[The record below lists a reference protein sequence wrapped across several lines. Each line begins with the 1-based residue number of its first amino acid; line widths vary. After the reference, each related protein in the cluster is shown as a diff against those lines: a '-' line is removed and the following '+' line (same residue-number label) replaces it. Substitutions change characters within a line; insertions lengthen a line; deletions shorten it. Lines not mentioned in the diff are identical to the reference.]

1 MTDMETLESNRQL
14 ELHFPMME
22 NEEYQKAQDQEIQLG
37 IEQGLDVSLYKNP
50 EFNWLQMEQ
59 IRLGLRDKIDAS
71 VYANPAYNYETMRQL
86 RLAIYSE
93 IDLLP
98 MSTEVLQMTIW
109 KKSGLRCSTT
119 FLWTNGYGM
128 ACARRKSVKSE
139 SACARSWIF
148 LRTVISSTI
157 GCRCGKSVW
166 DWKRNWT
173 LPSIPITCSTMRKC
187 VSFGWVWKLVSMS
200 LPTAAWCILPQT

>member
-71 VYANPAYNYETMRQL
+71 GPVPLSTPILPTTMKPC
-86 RLAIYSE
+86 AS
-93 IDLLP
+93 
-98 MSTEVLQMTIW
+98 
-109 KKSGLRCSTT
+109 SGLPSTQ
-119 FLWTNGYGM
+119 
-128 ACARRKSVKSE
+128 K
-139 SACARSWIF
+139 
-148 LRTVISSTI
+148 
-157 GCRCGKSVW
+157 
-166 DWKRNWT
+166 
-173 LPSIPITCSTMRKC
+173 
-187 VSFGWVWKLVSMS
+187 
-200 LPTAAWCILPQT
+200 